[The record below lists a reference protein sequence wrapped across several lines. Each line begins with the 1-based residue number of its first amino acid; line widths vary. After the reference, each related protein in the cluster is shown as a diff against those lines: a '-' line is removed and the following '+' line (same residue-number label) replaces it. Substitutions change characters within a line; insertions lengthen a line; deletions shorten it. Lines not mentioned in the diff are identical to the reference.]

1 MPKKTESTGSELD
14 SYVGNLLVKAATKGS
29 VTEDDIQI
37 ELKDVEV
44 SDAQL
49 ELHRIEAC
57 ATAVLRSSRQ
67 TMMKTPLS
75 IRMMSAIW
83 TM

>member
-37 ELKDVEV
+37 ELKDVDV

-49 ELHRIEAC
+49 NSIYRSLRDRGVEIV
-57 ATAVLRSSRQ
+57 TANDDEDASRFG
-67 TMMKTPLS
+67 
-75 IRMMSAIW
+75 
-83 TM
+83 